1 MANYSELLA
10 SIRSAI
16 RQNGNNEITG
26 NVLQGILVSIV
37 NSLGSGYLFYGVAN
51 PSLNPGNPDARVF
64 YITSAA
70 GTYTYFGGIVVN
82 ENELVILKR
91 SATVWEKNVIATL
104 GGSGGGIPEAPI
116 TGGPYG
122 RQNRDWVLIPQGGG
136 VTSVNGKTGAVT
148 IEADDIPTNL
158 PDVTVRYAW
167 ELKPSSVVRWRQIS
181 EKPTILPDAPD
192 NKTYGRKYGQ
202 WVEITGGGGIP
213 DAPDNKLYGRTQGS
227 WREIT
232 GGGASLLPTIDIEYT
247 ISGNWEVSS
256 DVDLGN
262 VVAELQNNTNNPITL
277 CKIGTGL
284 CMSCVS
290 KTHIITASSDDWKL
304 VFEEANT
311 VGVGFKRWIVIV
323 DNRTENP
330 NSSVSFEIINGSGTS
345 AYSIQVSI
353 GEGGYEIDNT
363 QAEMLAIFNA
373 LQSNNGTPVTLYDA
387 ESDVTALCYK
397 KYYDGGAWKL
407 CFKTAIYS
415 KGGVDGAEG
424 YDYWVVDILQDG
436 AAYLT
441 QPIPVSYEN
450 LAAPKLV
457 KRQRRDTNQILSYYI
472 GVTHPVLDI
481 DKDAE
486 AVLMVYRRRSGARR
500 VNLGGETVGRTYKAG
515 YTMLRAGYERRADTT
530 QTPPIVSNPV
540 KELTTK
546 NKFYITN
553 APTGVW
559 NLRDFVIKTLGCV
572 YGLTEKQVFDSNGYA
587 WWQSQS
593 GLKGFKDKD
602 SYVGYKLLG
611 VAVRVP
617 NPEFTKY
624 ANPNVVTD
632 DTQEWTLRNPTRHI
646 PRYFYSAVAPLKA
659 ILHSEDGGTPSKHI
673 LDFFFPQPK

>member
-122 RQNRDWVLIPQGGG
+122 RQNRDWVEITGGSG
-136 VTSVNGKTGAVT
+136 VTSVNGRTGAVT
-148 IEADDIPTNL
+148 IVANDIPTSL
-158 PDVTVRYAW
+158 PDVTAGYAW
-167 ELKPSSVVRWRQIS
+167 ELKPTSVVPWRQIS
-181 EKPTILPDAPD
+181 QKPTILPDVND
-192 NKTYGRKYGQ
+192 DDKKYVRKYGQ
-202 WVEITGGGGIP
+202 WVEETSGGGIP

-232 GGGASLLPTIDIEYT
+232 GGGASLLPTIDIEQT
-247 ISGNWEVSS
+247 TSDNWVVSS

-290 KTHIITASSDDWKL
+290 KTHIITTSSDDWKL
-304 VFEEANT
+304 VFEEANAVDT
-311 VGVGFKRWIVIV
+311 GLKRWIVIV

-330 NSSVSFEIINGSGTS
+330 NSSVSFEIINGSGAS
-345 AYSIQVSI
+345 LPAISVSI
-353 GEGGYEIDNT
+353 GAGYEIDNPMS
-363 QAEMLAIFNA
+363 ELKAIYDA
-373 LQSNNGTPVTLYDA
+373 LTANPNTPVSLYDT
-387 ESDVTALCYK
+387 ENDQMIPCSEAL
-397 KYYDGGAWKL
+397 YDGGLWKL
-407 CFKTAIYS
+407 QFKQYW
-415 KGGVDGAEG
+415 KNKG
-424 YDYWVVDILQDG
+424 YDYWEVDILNDG
-436 AAYLT
+436 TAYLT

-457 KRQRRDTNQILSYYI
+457 KRQRRDTNQVLSYYI

-500 VNLGGETVGRTYKAG
+500 VTLGGETVGRTYKAG